1 MPLTVQTQIEDEFA
15 IVELS
20 GNLTLGPALGQL
32 REQMRQLL
40 TTGKKLSGVIL
51 RVGGIMQ
58 TDSSG
63 LGELTAV
70 YTMASRR
77 GCPIRLVEA
86 TASLRKMLAVTR
98 LDGLLPSADDIAEAK
113 AEMKR
118 I

>member
-1 MPLTVQTQIEDEFA
+1 MPLTVQTQVEDQFA

-40 TTGKKLSGVIL
+40 STTKLSGVIL
-51 RVGGIMQ
+51 RVGGVTQ

-70 YTMASRR
+70 YTMAARR

-86 TASLRKMLAVTR
+86 SASLRKMLAVTR
-98 LDGLLPSADDIAEAK
+98 LDGLLPSASDVAGAK
-113 AEMKR
+113 AEMKQL
-118 I
+118 